1 MKKRLNAALLR
12 FAPILLSAVYGFSL
26 TLMYDL
32 WDLGGADP
40 GYVIGYTL
48 LAAGIV
54 GLMSVSKLS
63 GWITLCALAAFAG
76 VKLLGGWNP
85 IAYVGRVI
93 DAVKAGEAET
103 YADQLTLALSLGLM
117 VEAYAVLNDLKGVS
131 LLITIALM
139 CFVLFWFLDYKPNEK
154 YFVLAVFALSSM
166 YALTGRLR
174 LSGYRAMIS
183 LALIAALLS
192 WALVPRG
199 VTVPALED
207 ASRKAVKLVIDT
219 FNLDRDELEQ
229 RRSFNIGSYGWRTR
243 NETFGGPA
251 YPRSDEVL
259 KVTSD
264 GRLYL
269 RGSVRYT
276 YNGRAWVDESNT
288 EKAGKIR
295 RYMLSGIE
303 GLLYRGEYSQ
313 AFDLDKSSETGG
325 FALKTASVEV
335 LGDNLYWTVYT
346 PNRTRSV
353 ESGLKIYYNNIG
365 EMFASRR
372 LEGGDYYT
380 FEYWEYAGDSGIAD
394 AVNAAGENKDG
405 SWPFVILLNR
415 DVPKGVDTR
424 VYELT
429 EEITRGSATPYEAA
443 IAIQDYLKQ
452 NGRYTLTPGYVP
464 EGEDF
469 VSWFLLNGMNGYCM
483 YFASAMTLMARIAG
497 LPARYVEG
505 YLVEEGGE
513 NVVTGRDA
521 HAWSEVYFKGFGWVT
536 FEATPPDT
544 GENADGSDGN
554 GSDQSGRTPPV
565 PDTPAPT
572 PTPTPEPTPSPTP
585 EDDDMDWPDEDRP
598 DGGPENTPEPP
609 FPEGSGTPTPDPG
622 DSEASMGDE
631 AHDDSTPPSYGWLL
645 WLLLVLLLAGAGA
658 FVTVRI
664 KNTDPKRLENGYK
677 TGTEKL
683 FFWYRLSIDALK
695 TRGMDYEQGFTPAGF
710 AERAVQARL
719 APEEFVSVS
728 ECVAMAAYGRLAP
741 VPKQIGQAESCYKE
755 ILQRVNRLGRLRL
768 LLKRI
773 FTRGGVSLNIP

>member
-1 MKKRLNAALLR
+1 MKKQLNAALLR
-12 FAPILLSAVYGFSL
+12 FAPIVLSAVYGFSL
-26 TLMYDL
+26 ALMYDL
-32 WDLGGADP
+32 WDLGAAP

-48 LAAGIV
+48 LAACIL

-76 VKLLGGWNP
+76 IKLLGGWNP

-103 YADQLTLALSLGLM
+103 YADQLTLSVSLGLM
-117 VEAYAVLNDLKGVS
+117 VEAYVVLNDLKGVS
-131 LLITIALM
+131 LLISIALM

-174 LSGYRAMIS
+174 FSGYRAMIS

-192 WALVPRG
+192 WALVPKG
-199 VTVPALED
+199 VTVPALEE

-251 YPRSDEVL
+251 YPRNDEVL

-303 GLLYRGEYSQ
+303 GLLYRGEYAQ
-313 AFDLDKSSETGG
+313 AFDLDKSSESGG

-335 LGDNLYWTVYT
+335 LGDNLYWAVYV
-346 PNRTRSV
+346 PNRTGSV
-353 ESGLKIYYNNIG
+353 DSGLKIYYNNIG

-372 LEGGDYYT
+372 LEGGDAYT
-380 FEYWEYAGDSGIAD
+380 FDYWEYADDSIMAD
-394 AVNAAGENKDG
+394 AVNAAGENKDD

-415 DVPKGVDTR
+415 DVPKGVDAR

-443 IAIQDYLKQ
+443 AAIRDYLKQ

-505 YLVEEGGE
+505 YLVKEGGE

-536 FEATPPDT
+536 FEATPPDA
-544 GENADGSDGN
+544 GEDRDGSNSD
-554 GSDQSGRTPPV
+554 GSDQSDGTPPS
-565 PDTPAPT
+565 PDMPAPT

-585 EDDDMDWPDEDRP
+585 EEDDMDWPDEELP
-598 DGGPENTPEPP
+598 DDGPENTPEPP
-609 FPEGSGTPTPDPG
+609 PDEGNGTPTPDPG
-622 DSEASMGDE
+622 DSEASMEDE
-631 AHDDSTPPSYGWLL
+631 APDEQAPRSYGWLI
-645 WLLLVLLLAGAGA
+645 WLLLILLLAGAGA
-658 FVTVRI
+658 FVSVRI

-683 FFWYRLSIDALK
+683 FLWYRLSIDALK

-728 ECVAMAAYGRLAP
+728 ECVARAAYGKLAP
-741 VPKQIGQAESCYKE
+741 TQRQIAQAESCYKE
-755 ILQRVNRLGRLRL
+755 ILGRVSRLGRLKL
-768 LLKRI
+768 LIKRI
-773 FTRGGVSLNIP
+773 FAGGGVSLNIP